1 MTDVPRIGA
10 GNVVMPDEAD
20 EYATWDAP
28 YVLGALGRAERLRY
42 EAHLADCPSCR
53 AAVAELAVLPGL
65 LGQVESDV
73 ALSLVDTIDPES
85 AGDGSGPVRAS
96 VSAVAELPVELLP
109 RLAAQTRGRR
119 RRDRWLAIG
128 GAVAA
133 AAAAVVI
140 AVPVTAMFSQQRPA
154 PAVAEHVVAERQM
167 DPVTALST
175 PITASFRLVAVADGT
190 RVDMSCSYAPSNS
203 DYTWQ
208 GALWVIHNDGT
219 ESKLAQWTVHP
230 GQTVTP
236 DGTTAVPPDQI
247 RMVQLRSA
255 TTGQVILSSTI

>member
-10 GNVVMPDEAD
+10 GETMD

-28 YVLGALGRAERLRY
+28 YVLGALGREERLRY

-65 LGQVESDV
+65 LGQVEPDV
-73 ALSLVDTIDPES
+73 ALSLVDTIE
-85 AGDGSGPVRAS
+85 DGPGPTP
-96 VSAVAELPVELLP
+96 AVAAEPPVDMLP
-109 RLAAQTRGRR
+109 RLAARARDRR
-119 RRDRWLAIG
+119 RRDRWLTIG

-140 AVPVTAMFSQQRPA
+140 AVPVTATINGQRTT
-154 PAVAEHVVAERQM
+154 PAVTEHVVAERQM
-167 DPVTALST
+167 DPMAALST

-190 RVDMSCSYAPSNS
+190 RVDMTCSYAPSDT

-208 GALWVIHNDGT
+208 GTMWVIHSDGT
-219 ESKLAQWTVHP
+219 ESELARWTVHP

-247 RMVQLRSA
+247 RAVQIRSA
-255 TTGQVILSSTI
+255 TGQVVLSSTL